1 MEKLKDVIVYST
13 VEDKGIKRNL
23 QDSPMWKKSIH
34 PDDLENDRRPGI
46 PMYKYSFKFDGLKPV
61 QVNSVK
67 KISN

>member
-1 MEKLKDVIVYST
+1 METVIVYST
-13 VEDKGIKRNL
+13 VEDKGIKTNL

-34 PDDLENDRRPGI
+34 PDDLKDEQKPGV
-46 PMYKYSFKFDGLKPV
+46 PMYKYTIKFEGLKPV